1 LDYAVVDPAAAVD
14 PGQLQEAAERELYEA
29 CQKIYRLG
37 VEPALRGDF
46 VPLVEALQAAAP
58 QVAQFFEAVLVMDPD
73 PVRRASRLNLLG
85 VLRNQSRL
93 LGDMGAVVMAGESSP
108 EKTP

>member
-1 LDYAVVDPAAAVD
+1 VDPAAAVD

-37 VEPALRGDF
+37 VEPALQGDF

-108 EKTP
+108 EKTS